1 MFELS
6 YIAPRGQVKFDM
18 FYGQEGPFVV
28 LDSLTGLVGEFQ
40 DSPLQ
45 VVGSPGARVDFRDRV
60 VAPMTGSFTLAVL
73 SEEQWLLV
81 RRSFST
87 REYGQLVLDT
97 GVRRFSAPV
106 RLAASLPS
114 PGGAPKHASTLEVSL
129 VSDGEFGG
137 VWSRELSADSKLVTV
152 TNLGDVPIWPE
163 IVWSGDGGKVTLPS
177 GASFTLPRVT
187 GRHVLPLARSKSG
200 KVSGPRGFDRGL
212 TNQINAV
219 GEQVPVGEQRTYK
232 IPDGAELHWREGVLD
247 PWI

>member
-6 YIAPRGQVKFDM
+6 YIAPGGRERFDM
-18 FYGQEGPFVV
+18 FYGQEGPFIV

-60 VAPMTGSFTLAVL
+60 VSPMTGSFTLAVL
-73 SEEQWLLV
+73 SEEQWLTV
-81 RRSFST
+81 RRSFSS

-97 GVRRFSAPV
+97 GERTFSAPV
-106 RLAASLPS
+106 RLAASLPA
-114 PGGAPKHASTLEVSL
+114 PGGAPKHGSTVEVSL

-137 VWSRELSADSKLVTV
+137 VWSREYSSPDNLVTV

-163 IVWSGDGGKVTLPS
+163 VVWEGSGGNVILPS
-177 GASFTLPRVT
+177 GASFTLPGVT
-187 GRHVLPLARSKSG
+187 GSHVLPLARSKSG
-200 KVSGPRGFDRGL
+200 RVIGPNGFDREL
-212 TNQINAV
+212 SRQIDAV
-219 GEQVPVGEQRTYK
+219 GEQVPVGEQRQYR
-232 IPDGAELHWREGVLD
+232 IPNGAELHWREGVLD